1 MGGVIESLTGR
12 VSIIIM
18 SPLSTRKIF
27 NSTEKKLR
35 LIQLFLQIEPKISL
49 LKLMIYI
56 SLLLEE
62 CILNYMEI
70 HMLFVTQ
77 KRYIKLLIIYM
88 LYQFLQS
95 NVRDKCFLHF
105 LLPDFGFNLLKSLRI

>member
-1 MGGVIESLTGR
+1 MMSGVIESLAGR

-18 SPLSTRKIF
+18 SPLSTREIF
-27 NSTEKKLR
+27 LTLRRKKFEADTIILANR
-35 LIQLFLQIEPKISL
+35 AKDFTLEA
-49 LKLMIYI
+49 I

-77 KRYIKLLIIYM
+77 K
-88 LYQFLQS
+88 
-95 NVRDKCFLHF
+95 NV
-105 LLPDFGFNLLKSLRI
+105 I

>member
-1 MGGVIESLTGR
+1 MMGGVIESLTGR

-18 SPLSTRKIF
+18 SPLSTREIF
-27 NSTEKKLR
+27 NSTEKK
-35 LIQLFLQIEPKISL
+35 IEADTIILANRAKDFTL
-49 LKLMIYI
+49 EAI

>member
-1 MGGVIESLTGR
+1 MMGGVIESLTGR

-27 NSTEKKLR
+27 NSTEKK
-35 LIQLFLQIEPKISL
+35 IEADTIILANRAKDF
-49 LKLMIYI
+49 KLMIYI